1 MTTEKDESF
10 FHSVVTK
17 TVDGFVV
24 SSSSS
29 SGFRGGKIIFP
40 SNPSFLPKNMVNLIV
55 EISRMFSSMMKVVEF
70 RYKLRNSL
78 L

>member
-24 SSSSS
+24 SSSS

-55 EISRMFSSMMKVVEF
+55 EISRMYSSVVTVLEF
-70 RYKLRNSL
+70 LRGVQGDY
-78 L
+78 

>member
-1 MTTEKDESF
+1 MMTEDEKSF

-40 SNPSFLPKNMVNLIV
+40 SNPSFLPKNMVNSIV
-55 EISRMFSSMMKVVEF
+55 EISRMYSSVMKVAES
-70 RYKLRNSL
+70 NSVANKIH
-78 L
+78 

>member
-1 MTTEKDESF
+1 MTTEDEKSF

-55 EISRMFSSMMKVVEF
+55 EISRMHSIVIAVLESCVVDEIH
-70 RYKLRNSL
+70 
-78 L
+78 

>member
-1 MTTEKDESF
+1 MTTEDKKSF

-40 SNPSFLPKNMVNLIV
+40 SNPSLLPKNMVNLIV
-55 EISRMFSSMMKVVEF
+55 EISWMYSSVMTVVES
-70 RYKLRNSL
+70 NSVADEIH
-78 L
+78 